1 MRDFAPMTFLREKH
15 GYDREYSEL
24 YARLVMDHGCS
35 TRDALLTPISAA
47 TLLYDTK
54 AFEYNSKEKQAFN
67 NYLSGL
73 SLQISAVG
81 NALLKALAARRR

>member
-1 MRDFAPMTFLREKH
+1 MPDFAPMTFLKEKH
-15 GYDREYSEL
+15 GYDRDYSEL
-24 YARLVMDHGCS
+24 YAKLVIEHGCS

-54 AFEYNSKEKQAFN
+54 YLEYNNKEKQAFN

-81 NALLKALAARRR
+81 NAIVKAVARRR